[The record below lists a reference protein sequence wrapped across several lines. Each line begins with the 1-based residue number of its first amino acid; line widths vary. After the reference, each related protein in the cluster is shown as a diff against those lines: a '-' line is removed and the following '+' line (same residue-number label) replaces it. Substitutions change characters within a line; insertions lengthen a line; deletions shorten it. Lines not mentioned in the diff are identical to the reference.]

1 MQQRI
6 PVFRTAQRWL
16 GVTALISA
24 AALVGCATQTQQ
36 TVPPGPTA
44 EQQQLIADS
53 QSTLSNFLRDPDMT
67 WFQQHLG
74 QARGVLISPAVV
86 KAGFIFGG
94 SGGRAVL
101 YTRNAQ
107 SGRWTGPAFYNLG
120 AASVGF
126 QAGISVSET
135 VVLVMTEKGINSLMS
150 SSFKLGGDA
159 SIAVGPVGAGAGTDI
174 TTDFVGFSRS
184 KGVYG
189 GLNLEGGVVT
199 IADDWN
205 NAYYGRVV
213 TPVDIAIRS
222 NVRGPTPN
230 RLADELDRATARRTS
245 SSQ

>member
-6 PVFRTAQRWL
+6 TVFDTTRRWL
-16 GVTALISA
+16 SV
-24 AALVGCATQTQQ
+24 AALTSLAAFFGCATQPP

-53 QSTLSNFLRDPDMT
+53 QTTVSHFLRDPDMT

-74 QARGVLISPAVV
+74 QARAVLVSPQVV

-101 YTRNAQ
+101 YTRNPQ
-107 SGRWTGPAFYNLG
+107 SGGWSGPAFYNLG

-126 QAGISVSET
+126 QAGVSVSET
-135 VVLVMTEKGINSLMS
+135 VVLVMTEKGLNSLMS
-150 SSFKLGGDA
+150 PSFKLGADA

-174 TTDFVGFSRS
+174 TSDFVGFSRS

-189 GLNLEGGVVT
+189 GLNLEGGVISV
-199 IADDWN
+199 ADDWN

-213 TPVDIAIRS
+213 SPVDIAIRG
-222 NVRGPTPN
+222 NVRGPAPTG
-230 RLADELDRATARRTS
+230 LANELDRATARRTS
-245 SSQ
+245 SAQ